1 MTDNKSKRGGRRE
14 GAGRPSLFEGE
25 KKAVNLRLTVEA
37 IELLTKESEETK
49 VSRSDI
55 VNKLIF
61 DNIK

>member
-1 MTDNKSKRGGRRE
+1 MKKETRGGRRE

-25 KKAVNLRLTVEA
+25 KKAINLKLTIDA
-37 IELLTKESEETK
+37 IDLLTEESEKTK

-61 DNIK
+61 ENLK